1 MTEQEV
7 RSLLARL
14 SSLKNR
20 IVFKFML
27 ISTPL
32 LLLISILLLTVTPYW
47 YRHQAIQALD
57 DKARSISLI
66 AAYSLSPAVV
76 FDDRNAIEEVFT
88 SLSQSPSVDYILV
101 FDGQGK
107 EVARYLRNPGLKI
120 YLDHIRK
127 NGLLPSGQH
136 LNQYQPILI
145 EGRPAGY
152 VAVGLSLSELDNQLR
167 HMKQVLWISVAV
179 IFLVGLAIIYFVSRL
194 ISRPL
199 RHMARTAREIAGGD
213 YSKRALVATGDEVGV
228 LAQSFNTMLDVL
240 QSSFQKL
247 DEARET
253 LEIKVEERTRELKEQ
268 IDQKEA
274 IAQKLKES
282 EELFRNMVETL
293 GEGVVIVDA
302 DENIIF
308 ANQAAHLIFNI
319 YDGKLEGR
327 NMREFTGPKQ
337 IELIR
342 QQTLRRKQGY
352 RDIYDLELS
361 LPDGNTRTVIV
372 NAAPRF
378 DPNGGYISTLAVM
391 TEITDRKK
399 QELALAEA
407 KQKLEEVVNELEKRN
422 EQNRLLIEMGDHFQ
436 IAASDE
442 EAIEIIKKFA
452 SKLFPNEGWLLY
464 LRRAGGRF
472 LQLASFL
479 KPPSEPA
486 EILDIEDCW
495 ALRKSVPNFFCDPEK
510 DLLCPHLKSYLPP
523 ELPACCFPL
532 STAGETF
539 GLLVFFCY
547 PEEKSRVKSQDQERM
562 ARQKKD
568 LLLSFSQRVAMSLA
582 NIQLR
587 QSLKEQSIRDP
598 LTGLYN
604 RRYLEETLER
614 ELARARRAGQ
624 PVSVIM
630 VDLDRF
636 KRINDSYG
644 HEAGDYLLQMIA
656 RTLQRSVRAEDIV
669 CRYGGEEFTII
680 LPGLSLEKAVSRAQ
694 LTLDSVRHLEL
705 NYGGLIIKN
714 ISISAGVASCPEH
727 GLNWPEVIQAAD
739 LALLRA
745 KQEGRDRVVMAG
757 KPGNEQGGC

>member
-27 ISTPL
+27 ISTPF

-47 YRHQAIQALD
+47 YRQQAIQALD

-66 AAYSLSPAVV
+66 AAHSLSPAVV
-76 FDDRNAIEEVFT
+76 FDDRNAIEEVFA
-88 SLSQSPSVDYILV
+88 SLRQSPSVDYVLV

-120 YLDHIRK
+120 YPDHIRK

-167 HMKQVLWISVAV
+167 HMKQVLWISAAV
-179 IFLVGLAIIYFVSRL
+179 IFLVGLAIIYFISRL

-213 YSKRALVATGDEVGV
+213 YSKRAPVAGGDEIGV

-240 QSSFQKL
+240 QSSLQKL
-247 DEARET
+247 GEARET

-308 ANQAAHLIFNI
+308 ANPAAHLIFNI
-319 YDGKLEGR
+319 YGGKLEGR
-327 NMREFTGPKQ
+327 NMREFTDRKQ
-337 IELIR
+337 MELIR

-361 LPDGNTRTVIV
+361 LPDGNTKTVIV

-378 DPNGGYISTLAVM
+378 DPNGGYVSTLAVM
-391 TEITDRKK
+391 TEITERKK

-407 KQKLEEVVNELEKRN
+407 KQKLEEVVTELEKRN

-442 EAIEIIKKFA
+442 EAIEVIKKFA

-472 LQLASFL
+472 LQLTSFL
-479 KPPSEPA
+479 EPPSEPA

-523 ELPACCFPL
+523 ELPASCFPL

-539 GLLVFFCY
+539 GLLVFFCC
-547 PEEKSRVKSQDQERM
+547 PEEKSRVKSQDQERR

-644 HEAGDYLLQMIA
+644 HEAGDYLLQMMA

-757 KPGNEQGGC
+757 KPGNEQGG